1 MTARRGALAVLV
13 AVAVALLAPLLGAAP
28 SAAQDG
34 GDGEEVDPTAGTEG
48 TGDLL
53 VFTVPGLTWADLE
66 RHDLP
71 NIEAFLERAAVADM
85 VPRSVAH
92 RSEAGDAY
100 LTISAGTRAE
110 GNDPSDGEVL
120 RTVEDPADGLVAE
133 VFERRTGTAVT
144 EGSVVLDWPA
154 LVRRN
159 AAHPYD
165 AELGALAR
173 ELDLGGVVA
182 TVVGNAD
189 GTDELGVTDQTEIQR
204 QVGLALADE
213 DGIVARGRLGTDL
226 LTQDPAAPFG
236 LRLDPDRVVATVDEE
251 VAAAGDDRLLALV
264 EASDLVRTMRY
275 RSLVVAERYQELR
288 TDALAASDALFGQL
302 LERFDPAQDSVML
315 LAPYT
320 ENRRLGLTVV
330 GLAGPEVEPGYL
342 RTATTQRSG
351 IVSLVDV
358 APSILRIF
366 GLEAPDSMEGRPFE
380 LVPDDSSFATRVEH
394 LIAINAASLF
404 RENLLTPTTT
414 ALVVL
419 LAVLTSLVAMAAA
432 GGWSATAWRWLR
444 YVALVLLAAFPAS
457 YLARAFP
464 LEDLGVGFYWSFLV
478 ASSLAVAA
486 LALVGLRAR
495 GRNLPLLAV
504 LAVMVV
510 VLVFDVTRGSDL
522 SLSAAFGYSPTG
534 NSRLYGISNY
544 SYGQLAAAG
553 CLLAAFV
560 ASRFPDRRGRIA
572 SVSILVGVLVVLGV
586 PVWGS
591 DVGGVLAF
599 TPAVLVFA
607 AMVWGIRLRLRV
619 LFLAGV
625 ASVAAIV
632 AFGLLDLSRPPEQ
645 RAHLGRLFERVGN
658 EGLEPLIS
666 IVERKLLANLQV
678 STSSFWVLAIPID
691 VAFWAFL
698 VHHRTAVMATLRAHL
713 PALHAGLVAATIA
726 AVLGSLLNDSGAI
739 VGGVAFTVVAASLA
753 YLATDVGSSGP

>member
-1 MTARRGALAVLV
+1 VTAPKGRAALLGALLVVAALAVV
-13 AVAVALLAPLLGAAP
+13 APAG
-28 SAAQDG
+28 AAQDT
-34 GDGEEVDPTAGTEG
+34 GDDADPSAGTEG
-48 TGDLL
+48 RGNLL
-53 VFTVPGLTWADLE
+53 VYSVPGLTWADLE
-66 RHDLP
+66 RYELP
-71 NIEAFLERAAVADM
+71 NIEAFLEQASVADL
-85 VPRSVAH
+85 VPRSVTQ

-110 GNDPSDGEVL
+110 GIGPSDGEVL

-173 ELDLGGVVA
+173 ELGAAGIAA

-189 GTDELGVTDQTEIQR
+189 GTDELGVSDQTEIQR

-213 DGIVARGRLGTDL
+213 AGTVARGRLGADL

-236 LRLDPDRVVATVDEE
+236 LRLDPDRVRTTVAEE
-251 VAAAGDDRLLALV
+251 LAAAGDRRVLALV

-288 TDALAASDALFGQL
+288 SDALEASDALFGQL
-302 LERFDPAQDSVML
+302 LEQFDPEQDSVL
-315 LAPYT
+315 LVAPYT

-330 GLAGPEVEPGYL
+330 GLAGPEVPPGYL

-366 GLEAPDSMEGRPFE
+366 GLDAPDSMEGRPFE
-380 LVPDDSSFATRVEH
+380 LVPDAGTLDSRVER
-394 LIAINAASLF
+394 LVALNAASLF

-419 LAVLTSLVAMAAA
+419 LAVLTSLVAMATA
-432 GGWSATAWRWLR
+432 GRWSDRAWSWLR

-457 YLARAFP
+457 YVARAFP

-478 ASSLAVAA
+478 ATSLAVAA
-486 LALVGLRAR
+486 LALLLLRSR
-495 GRNLPLLAV
+495 GRLLPLVAV
-504 LAVMVV
+504 LVVMMA
-510 VLVFDVTRGSDL
+510 VLVADVTRGSEL

-534 NSRLYGISNY
+534 NARLYGISNY
-544 SYGQLAAAG
+544 SYGQLAAAA

-560 ASRFPDRRGRIA
+560 ASRYDDRRGRIGA
-572 SVSILVGVLVVLGV
+572 VAILVGVLVVLGV

-599 TPAVLVFA
+599 TPALLVFA
-607 AMVWGIRLRLRV
+607 AMLWGIRLRLRV
-619 LFLAGV
+619 LLLAGV

-632 AFGLLDLSRPPEQ
+632 AFGFLDLSRPPEQ
-645 RAHLGRLFERVGN
+645 RAHLGRLFERIGN
-658 EGLEPLIS
+658 EGLEPLVS
-666 IVERKLLANLQV
+666 IVERKLLANLRV
-678 STSSFWVLAIPID
+678 STSSFWVLAIPIGL
-691 VAFWAFL
+691 AFWAFL
-698 VHHRTAVMATLRAHL
+698 AYHRTGVMATLRSRL

-753 YLATDVGSSGP
+753 YLATDARSPGA